1 MYADF
6 AAVSGLI
13 ALCHAYTKSFA
24 VTGSPFDHFASSRN
38 VNVYFYRLL
47 TFKFL
52 RYTGTSLSSFPK
64 LYKPSI
70 VLVITLEETAS
81 ADNAGS
87 IVGISCVSIKLM
99 TCFAPLFPLSPF
111 AFACGS
117 SFGSYMPLTSC
128 SLLLLILQ
136 KLESF
141 FHTSTLHK
149 NVSPFIFKQ
158 KKYIYVLTIH
168 IIHTNIFFVYL
179 YSYFIKIFC
188 YNLNLCKRFILLVFL
203 TKVLK

>member
-52 RYTGTSLSSFPK
+52 RYTRTSLSSFPK

-136 KLESF
+136 NWNLFSY
-141 FHTSTLHK
+141 FHPPQ

-158 KKYIYVLTIH
+158 KEIYICSNNSYYTHKYI
-168 IIHTNIFFVYL
+168 FVYL

>member
-52 RYTGTSLSSFPK
+52 RYTRTSLSSFPK

-136 KLESF
+136 NWNL

-149 NVSPFIFKQ
+149 MLALSFSNK

-168 IIHTNIFFVYL
+168 IIHTNIFL
-179 YSYFIKIFC
+179 YIYIP
-188 YNLNLCKRFILLVFL
+188 ILLKFSV
-203 TKVLK
+203 TI